1 MRQEPRLQFTK
12 EERAAP
18 ALEKPIRKA
27 DRAADKA
34 EKARAKIPKKKIRFE
49 ETVTDPATGKT
60 VTRLRFE
67 EVDKK
72 KPPSKLSHRSTGCA
86 WERGSLQSTQGNP
99 GVRGR

>member
-34 EKARAKIPKKKIRFE
+34 EKARAKAAKSNR
-49 ETVTDPATGKT
+49 TVTSLYVERWYTYILAAYVIKKDRKD
-60 VTRLRFE
+60 
-67 EVDKK
+67 DKN
-72 KPPSKLSHRSTGCA
+72 GI
-86 WERGSLQSTQGNP
+86 
-99 GVRGR
+99 